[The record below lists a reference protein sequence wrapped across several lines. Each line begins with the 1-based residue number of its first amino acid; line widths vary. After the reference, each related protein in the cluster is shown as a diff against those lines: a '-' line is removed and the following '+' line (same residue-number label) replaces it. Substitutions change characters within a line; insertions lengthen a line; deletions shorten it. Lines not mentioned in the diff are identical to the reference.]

1 MEQPFVDDEFGST
14 PSPLAS
20 AAAAAASAIATAAA
34 AAASAASA
42 ASASASASPSPPP
55 SPYALV
61 RFVSSVPQLVWV
73 VLVGVAYYLGNLY
86 VNQESVLYHPTVPG
100 LPFRRPAA
108 NPPPYHSPA
117 AFGLAFEDVALVA
130 RDGVRL
136 HAWFVRAPAG
146 APAPAPTLV
155 FFHANAGNIG
165 FRLPLAKAL
174 VVGLGCNMLMLEYR
188 GYGNS
193 EGVPGEEGIALDAEA
208 AMDWVRAR
216 AASGAG
222 AGADAGS
229 DAGGSGSGSGKDA
242 GLDADPSAGAEAVGS
257 GAVDARAVFL
267 FGQSLGGAVAV
278 RCAASRAPHEV
289 AGLILENT
297 FTSISDMVDR
307 LLPFVAPLKPWLLRI
322 KWASVD
328 VIGGIEAPMLFVGG
342 ARDELVE
349 PRLMRRLHDAATRAA
364 FRTFFSVPDGTHNDS
379 WLKGGEAW
387 AAEVRTFVERA
398 LARRGI
404 VRAAVATAAAPVDAR
419 ARAPRRAKELLREDF
434 DDAAAA
440 AAAPPVDVLPS
451 AIERLEALRQRRR
464 DAGADAR
471 GEQREL

>member
-1 MEQPFVDDEFGST
+1 MEQPSLDDEFGST

-20 AAAAAASAIATAAA
+20 VAAAAASATAA
-34 AAASAASA
+34 AASA
-42 ASASASASPSPPP
+42 ASASASASASAASPSPSPSP

-61 RFVSSVPQLVWV
+61 RFVSSVPQIVWV

-86 VNQESVLYHPTVPG
+86 VNQDSVLYHPTVPG
-100 LPFRRPAA
+100 LPFRRPAS

-222 AGADAGS
+222 TGAGADAGGGAATGNGGS
-229 DAGGSGSGSGKDA
+229 DAGGSGSSKDA
-242 GLDADPSAGAEAVGS
+242 GLDADPSAGPEANGS
-257 GAVDARAVFL
+257 GAVDARAVF
-267 FGQSLGGAVAV
+267 
-278 RCAASRAPHEV
+278 
-289 AGLILENT
+289 
-297 FTSISDMVDR
+297 
-307 LLPFVAPLKPWLLRI
+307 
-322 KWASVD
+322 
-328 VIGGIEAPMLFVGG
+328 
-342 ARDELVE
+342 
-349 PRLMRRLHDAATRAA
+349 
-364 FRTFFSVPDGTHNDS
+364 
-379 WLKGGEAW
+379 
-387 AAEVRTFVERA
+387 
-398 LARRGI
+398 
-404 VRAAVATAAAPVDAR
+404 
-419 ARAPRRAKELLREDF
+419 
-434 DDAAAA
+434 
-440 AAAPPVDVLPS
+440 
-451 AIERLEALRQRRR
+451 
-464 DAGADAR
+464 
-471 GEQREL
+471 